1 MSLADDY
8 RRAARTLRELDAA
21 GRKITLQARHRIA
34 AKSLREQLT
43 EHMRQLRED
52 QADIA
57 FALDADHTEDKLDMV
72 QPCPAAR
79 NAKGW
84 ESTP

>member
-8 RRAARTLRELDAA
+8 RRAARTLRDLNEA
-21 GRKITLQARHRIA
+21 GSKITFAARHRIA
-34 AKSLREQLT
+34 AKSLREQLA

-52 QADIA
+52 QADID
-57 FALDADHTEDKLDMV
+57 FALDADAGH
-72 QPCPAAR
+72 PPAGAAR

-84 ESTP
+84 ET

>member
-8 RRAARTLRELDAA
+8 RRAARTLRDLNEA
-21 GRKITLQARHRIA
+21 GSKITFEVRHRIA
-34 AKSLREQLT
+34 AKSLREQLA

-52 QADIA
+52 QADISFGLTA
-57 FALDADHTEDKLDMV
+57 DAEQT
-72 QPCPAAR
+72 QAGAAR

-84 ESTP
+84 ET

>member
-8 RRAARTLRELDAA
+8 RRAARTLRELTDA
-21 GRKITLQARHRIA
+21 GDKITLQARHRIA

-52 QADIA
+52 QADIS
-57 FALDADHTEDKLDMV
+57 FALDADEAA
-72 QPCPAAR
+72 PPAGAAR

-84 ESTP
+84 EA

>member
-8 RRAARTLRELDAA
+8 RRAARTLRELTDA
-21 GRKITLQARHRIA
+21 GDKITLQARHRIA

-52 QADIA
+52 QADIS
-57 FALDADHTEDKLDMV
+57 FALDADDA
-72 QPCPAAR
+72 PPPAGAAR

-84 ESTP
+84 EA

>member
-8 RRAARTLRELDAA
+8 RRAARTLRELTAA
-21 GRKITLQARHRIA
+21 GDKVTLQARHRIA

-57 FALDADHTEDKLDMV
+57 FALDADAD
-72 QPCPAAR
+72 QPPPASQAR

-84 ESTP
+84 EA